1 MTEKQKRF
9 ADEYLKDLNATQAAI
24 RAGYSKKTAY
34 SIGFEILKKPEIKS
48 YIERQLDKAHEETI
62 ADAKEVMG
70 YLTSVMRGQSEADVV
85 VVEGTGDGYSEA
97 KLIKKP
103 PDEKERLKAAELLG
117 KRYGLFTERMQV
129 EGNTAVTILDD
140 IPSDF
145 ND

>member
-48 YIERQLDKAHEETI
+48 YIERQLDKVHEETI

-145 ND
+145 NG

>member
-48 YIERQLDKAHEETI
+48 YIERQLDKVHEETI